1 MKAHIRT
8 VCWGKIRFFFKFSCL
23 FVCFLRSTDSFIQTL
38 FSQSLPFDDCFVR
51 FCSIWNDTFRSYSVF
66 MDPFNQLSVLGLTV
80 IARCNLFCDLE
91 NANFS
96 YISWT
101 YYPAADWLEFV

>member
-1 MKAHIRT
+1 
-8 VCWGKIRFFFKFSCL
+8 
-23 FVCFLRSTDSFIQTL
+23 
-38 FSQSLPFDDCFVR
+38 
-51 FCSIWNDTFRSYSVF
+51 